1 MQTPAKLSPPSTQ
14 FDLDLVTTPSN
25 PWFGVQEARAAKLE
39 PRDAVHNPRLKVRG
53 PRTLVLGSWPSDHGP
68 GKVAGKVLTVDL

>member
-1 MQTPAKLSPPSTQ
+1 MQAPAKLSPPSTQ

-53 PRTLVLGSWPSDHGP
+53 PGF
-68 GKVAGKVLTVDL
+68 K